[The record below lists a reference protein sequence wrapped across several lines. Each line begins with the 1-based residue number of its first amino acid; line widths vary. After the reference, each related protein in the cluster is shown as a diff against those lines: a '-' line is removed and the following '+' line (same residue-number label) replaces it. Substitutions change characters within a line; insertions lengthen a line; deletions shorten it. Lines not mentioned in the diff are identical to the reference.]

1 MLAYDQGASDL
12 LCNNPNEK
20 RLIEDFCALV
30 TGDLTE
36 GDKLEGYSG
45 KLFNEI
51 GAEAYPVIAFRTWF
65 RRRRANNDHFVDWNE
80 GHGRY
85 FEQNARAFE
94 LQQTISSN
102 EVSDAVDTVETAPD
116 LDNMPSSL
124 KEGIEPPLCDDVPT
138 NEGDN
143 KTKDYGVRFTVQQAV
158 IQMFQLTNI
167 ELDPC
172 FGFMLD
178 GVAGACESEMLKDMD
193 RQSESVS
200 FMGYEY
206 VNPFNVMSNNEATF
220 PREAFYEWWKANPHR
235 IPCPEWFEDLRKAD
249 GVSQSVLT
257 GNCCDEDVVV
267 VDGITV
273 KDLRDML
280 DADSPFYT
288 PRILALLRTRKA
300 LIPKEV
306 KDEKGF
312 SELNTFEKKEQA
324 CSKEA
329 EKQLEHLGIVKPN
342 ENTPKTELNSIA
354 RVICG
359 IKSGDHGGG
368 RPSLSK
374 KKP

>member
-1 MLAYDQGASDL
+1 MLDVTSFEVPENTRKQITEWANQSHVKEGYLTIWEASCLLAYDQGASDL

-143 KTKDYGVRFTVQQAV
+143 KTKNYGVRFTVQQAV
-158 IQMFQLTNI
+158 IKMFQLSEENLYWDSFEQEFTLF
-167 ELDPC
+167 EVPQ
-172 FGFMLD
+172 
-178 GVAGACESEMLKDMD
+178 ACELAMLEDVK
-193 RQSESVS
+193 RQKELVT

-206 VNPFNVMSNNEATF
+206 VNPFNVKGNHQATF
-220 PREAFYEWWKANPHR
+220 PREAFYEWWKANPHG
-235 IPCPEWFEDLRKAD
+235 IPCPEWFEDFL
-249 GVSQSVLT
+249 
-257 GNCCDEDVVV
+257 E
-267 VDGITV
+267 
-273 KDLRDML
+273 RDNP
-280 DADSPFYT
+280 S
-288 PRILALLRTRKA
+288 
-300 LIPKEV
+300 
-306 KDEKGF
+306 
-312 SELNTFEKKEQA
+312 
-324 CSKEA
+324 
-329 EKQLEHLGIVKPN
+329 
-342 ENTPKTELNSIA
+342 
-354 RVICG
+354 
-359 IKSGDHGGG
+359 
-368 RPSLSK
+368 PSLSLDDEEAPRSVQSGSGVGLDRFGGAVQFGRLTLRILELIQEWLE
-374 KKP
+374 KPDAEKGEESKWRESLFRFIDCTALSLIHI